1 MANSEFV
8 VGSRELLKHH
18 TAKETFTRGRMF
30 FPSGFLYLFDK
41 KNLTICYPFFLSISA
56 DEISVS
62 DVTMQSIGE
71 LDDFNEEED
80 YVKFLQKE
88 KMSPMVPKLKADH
101 KKLPLPVVTCEW
113 SDKKSES
120 ALSTYLPGLGSE

>member
-1 MANSEFV
+1 MLS
-8 VGSRELLKHH
+8 L
-18 TAKETFTRGRMF
+18 
-30 FPSGFLYLFDK
+30 
-41 KNLTICYPFFLSISA
+41 FLSISA

-62 DVTMQSIGE
+62 DVTLEE
-71 LDDFNEEED
+71 LEDFNEEED

-88 KMSPMVPKLKADH
+88 NMSPMVPKLKADH

-120 ALSTYLPGLGSE
+120 SLSSYLPGLGSE

>member
-1 MANSEFV
+1 MRNQ
-8 VGSRELLKHH
+8 GQKYPNIIQLKKLLG
-18 TAKETFTRGRMF
+18 EGGCF
-30 FPSGFLYLFDK
+30 FPLVKVSLLIWQEKFNDLLS
-41 KNLTICYPFFLSISA
+41 FFLSISA

-62 DVTMQSIGE
+62 DVTLQSIGE
-71 LDDFNEEED
+71 LEDFNEEED

-88 KMSPMVPKLKADH
+88 NMSPMVPKLKADH

-120 ALSTYLPGLGSE
+120 ALSSYLPGLGSE